1 MMDVL
6 QGIGYGIVALAI
18 LVVVG
23 LTVIDKLGDTTAAC
37 GTGSLEGTVTYDA
50 ATNLCGNTTDTEAAT
65 GTAFDGT
72 TYLATQLGSSGLSG
86 WVPAIIAVAIGALF
100 LSYFMGRKRR

>member
-23 LTVIDKLGDTTAAC
+23 IVVLDKLGTATGGTANTTA
-37 GTGSLEGTVTYDA
+37 V
-50 ATNLCGNTTDTEAAT
+50 
-65 GTAFDGT
+65 
-72 TYLATQLGSSGLSG
+72 YLSGQLGSSGLSG

-100 LSYFMGRKRR
+100 LSYFMGKRR

>member
-23 LTVIDKLGDTTAAC
+23 IVVLDKLGSATGGDANTTA
-37 GTGSLEGTVTYDA
+37 
-50 ATNLCGNTTDTEAAT
+50 
-65 GTAFDGT
+65 
-72 TYLATQLGSSGLSG
+72 TYLSGQLGQSGLSG

-100 LSYFMGRKRR
+100 LSYFMGRRR

>member
-6 QGIGYGIVALAI
+6 QGIGYGIVALAV

-23 LTVIDKLGDTTAAC
+23 LVVLDKLG
-37 GTGSLEGTVTYDA
+37 
-50 ATNLCGNTTDTEAAT
+50 NAT
-65 GTAFDGT
+65 GGGANETAK
-72 TYLATQLGSSGLSG
+72 YMATQLGSTGLSG

-100 LSYFMGRKRR
+100 LSYFMGKRR

>member
-23 LTVIDKLGDTTAAC
+23 LVVLDKLGNATGGTANTTA
-37 GTGSLEGTVTYDA
+37 
-50 ATNLCGNTTDTEAAT
+50 N
-65 GTAFDGT
+65 
-72 TYLATQLGSSGLSG
+72 YLATQLGSSGFSG
-86 WVPAIIAVAIGALF
+86 WVPAIIAVAVGALF
-100 LSYFMGRKRR
+100 LSYFMGKKR

>member
-23 LTVIDKLGDTTAAC
+23 IVVLSKLADTTATCA
-37 GTGSLEGTVTYDA
+37 TDYTYDA
-50 ATNLCGNTTDTEAAT
+50 TVRQCLNAT
-65 GTAFDGT
+65 GEDATDPAGSAWT
-72 TYLATQLGSSGLSG
+72 NSEYLSTQLGSTGLSG
-86 WVPAIIAVAIGALF
+86 WVPAIIAVAVGALF

>member
-6 QGIGYGIVALAI
+6 QGIGYGIVALAV

-23 LTVIDKLGDTTAAC
+23 LVVLDKLG
-37 GTGSLEGTVTYDA
+37 E
-50 ATNLCGNTTDTEAAT
+50 AT
-65 GTAFDGT
+65 GGDANETAV
-72 TYLATQLGSSGLSG
+72 YLAGQLGEDGLSG

-100 LSYFMGRKRR
+100 LSYFMGRKR

>member
-6 QGIGYGIVALAI
+6 QGIGYGIVALAV

-23 LTVIDKLGDTTAAC
+23 LVVLDKLGDATGGDANTTA
-37 GTGSLEGTVTYDA
+37 V
-50 ATNLCGNTTDTEAAT
+50 
-65 GTAFDGT
+65 
-72 TYLATQLGSSGLSG
+72 YLAGQLGSDGLSG

-100 LSYFMGRKRR
+100 LSYFMGRKR